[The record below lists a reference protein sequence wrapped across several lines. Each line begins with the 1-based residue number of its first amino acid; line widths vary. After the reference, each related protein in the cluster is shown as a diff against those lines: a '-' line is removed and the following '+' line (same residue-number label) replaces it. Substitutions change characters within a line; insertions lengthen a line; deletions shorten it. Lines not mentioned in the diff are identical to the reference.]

1 MRSALSALVLG
12 AAMLLAVS
20 YAGGGQTAVAAVLP
34 DATTSSD
41 PAPASESPATSATD
55 ALGDAADG
63 VVVGTVPAAAA
74 PDQLVGIPPR
84 SAQLPLAAAYQ
95 SGAFKVVTDVP
106 FTSPVDCGGGQ
117 SCQGQLDVYVPSGP
131 GSFPIVVLV
140 GPGGRGYLAS
150 FAGHLARLGI
160 LVFNADFRD
169 VAGSGGGYPAGF
181 QDVACA
187 IRFARSQASVYG
199 GDAGPVTL
207 AGHSLGGWV
216 GSVVALDP
224 TEFEGGCLA
233 DGSGRPDAFVGLSGN
248 YQIDGGENAS
258 DLYPFFGG
266 SAAVTAQA
274 RAASNPFNF
283 ATGTPIP
290 VRLVAG
296 TADETVDPAQSIAL
310 NAFLLNRGW
319 NVALTLVPDGS
330 HMSIV
335 SSQSAYDAVFSAMS
349 AARSSANAIDPIKGR
364 GGQ

>member
-1 MRSALSALVLG
+1 M
-12 AAMLLAVS
+12 
-20 YAGGGQTAVAAVLP
+20 
-34 DATTSSD
+34 
-41 PAPASESPATSATD
+41 SATD
-55 ALGDAADG
+55 VLGGPADG
-63 VVVGTVPAAAA
+63 VVVSMTPPAAASQ
-74 PDQLVGIPPR
+74 QLIRMTPR

-106 FTSPVDCGGGQ
+106 FMKPVDCGGGQ

-131 GSFPIVVLV
+131 GSFPVVVLV

-150 FAGHLARLGI
+150 FAGQLARLGI
-160 LVFNADFRD
+160 VVFNADFRD
-169 VAGSGGGYPAGF
+169 VAVSGGGYPAGF

-187 IRFARSQASVYG
+187 VRFARSQASVYG

-310 NAFLLNRGW
+310 TAFLLNRGW